1 MYSAGKIWHIRF
13 KFSTPPRQGSKL
25 PIPGKASYVKF
36 PTPRAQTTVKCPGIV
51 RGRKILKT
59 WIDRRITSS
68 GFWTAAGKQLLYYKR
83 YFFFQFVQALELH
96 NCIVITFHFNS
107 KTLWR
112 WVFLSCDCFC
122 YFTAAMMVP
131 LMEAPTLRLHKFGWN
146 THEMHELKT
155 TNLGD
160 VVYVSIICIIPD
172 FSLYL
177 MNGQDFFL
185 MKTNNILIFLKENC
199 LAPLSAEYLFNF
211 HLNIIRIRIQRYII
225 LPPSERCHYFR

>member
-1 MYSAGKIWHIRF
+1 MSNSLLPGHKRQSNARGLSGGGRFWRLELIGALPAVASERPLENSYCTIR
-13 KFSTPPRQGSKL
+13 
-25 PIPGKASYVKF
+25 
-36 PTPRAQTTVKCPGIV
+36 GI
-51 RGRKILKT
+51 
-59 WIDRRITSS
+59 
-68 GFWTAAGKQLLYYKR
+68 
-83 YFFFQFVQALELH
+83 FFFQFVQALELH

-177 MNGQDFFL
+177 MNGQDFFF
-185 MKTNNILIFLKENC
+185 NEN
-199 LAPLSAEYLFNF
+199 
-211 HLNIIRIRIQRYII
+211 Q
-225 LPPSERCHYFR
+225 